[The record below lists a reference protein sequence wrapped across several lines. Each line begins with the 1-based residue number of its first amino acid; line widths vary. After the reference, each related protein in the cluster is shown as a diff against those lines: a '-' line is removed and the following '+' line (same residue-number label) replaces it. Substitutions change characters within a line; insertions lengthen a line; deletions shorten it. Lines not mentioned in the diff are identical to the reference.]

1 MHAFESIIPVWFT
14 SGPKFCLYLPIKY
27 NKYIYTYTVPST
39 KCLQKRLSIKKIGE
53 RLLLGFYIPRYLF
66 RWADFNMPTAE
77 FKTAKYKFR
86 KLGTFAG
93 REIVLHA
100 PKPHSNDH
108 NSTAIKST
116 ELILC
121 MAYTSRPSRS
131 SWDRSRGRSS
141 SVDNRTQRFFAK

>member
-1 MHAFESIIPVWFT
+1 MS
-14 SGPKFCLYLPIKY
+14 
-27 NKYIYTYTVPST
+27 
-39 KCLQKRLSIKKIGE
+39 
-53 RLLLGFYIPRYLF
+53 LLLSGFYIPHYLF
-66 RWADFNMPTAE
+66 RRADFKMPTAE

-86 KLGTFAG
+86 KLGTFGG

-100 PKPHSNDH
+100 PQRHSNDH
-108 NSTAIKST
+108 NSAAIRST

-141 SVDNRTQRFFAK
+141 SVDRRK